1 MAVKNRILEKYR
13 QGIPSVG
20 TITHLRSTSAVECL
34 GVTGL
39 DYVLIDME
47 HAPVEIGEAQAYI
60 SAADAAGIT
69 PIVRIAEISRGAIL
83 KSLDAGAKGV
93 IVPGV
98 ETVEQV
104 KDLIAYAKF
113 KPLGDR
119 GYCMTRDGK
128 WGYGE
133 DYADGMTGYMTAC
146 NRDTL
151 LLPQCETLGCLEH
164 IEEITAIDGVDGILI
179 GPFDLSIAMGLD
191 GQFTHPEF
199 KKAVE
204 RILKACKDNG
214 KLAMIFTGKADD
226 IMPRVKEGFDSVL
239 YGLDILTVID
249 HYKAIMDHFHQN
261 ND

>member
-1 MAVKNRILEKYR
+1 MKNAILEKYR
-13 QGIPSVG
+13 QGVPSVG

-47 HAPVEIGEAQAYI
+47 HTPVEIGEAQAYI

-69 PIVRIAEISRGAIL
+69 PIIRIAEISRGAIL
-83 KSLDAGAKGV
+83 KMLDAGAKGV

-104 KDLIAYAKF
+104 KSLIAYAKF

-133 DYADGMTGYMTAC
+133 DYADGMTGYMAAC

-164 IEEITAIDGVDGILI
+164 IEEITAMDGVDGILI

-199 KKAVE
+199 KKAVA
-204 RILKACKDNG
+204 RILTACKANG

-226 IMPRVKEGFDSVL
+226 IMPRVQEGFDSVL
-239 YGLDILTVID
+239 YGLDILAVID
-249 HYKAIMDHFHQN
+249 HYKAVMDHFHQN